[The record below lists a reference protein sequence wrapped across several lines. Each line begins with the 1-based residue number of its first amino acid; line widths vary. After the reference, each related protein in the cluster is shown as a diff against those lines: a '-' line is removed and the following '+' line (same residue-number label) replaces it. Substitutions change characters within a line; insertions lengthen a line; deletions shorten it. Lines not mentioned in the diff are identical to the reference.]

1 VEKIYNVLLDTKDD
15 VKNPA
20 FVVNTNDLK
29 TVKINLLINQDG
41 DPLDLTGA
49 TVRLAVKKPDKTT
62 VLQDFTVVDALA
74 GSCEIVLNTQAYVID
89 GKYDAEVM
97 VYYGVDTVAVTGQ
110 FSYRAVKGILD
121 DGTVESTNE
130 WQSINQAIADA
141 ESIKTDA
148 QASATSSAESAALAQ
163 NVINEA
169 KGTYPS
175 LSDRLVADETS
186 LADSANKI
194 KNQRVDVIVDY
205 KAVGDDAADDGT
217 KIQQAITDVFNAGG
231 GTVFFPKP
239 PVKYKYS
246 QTLLVPENV
255 FLEGIGEGTTGSRL
269 HYTGTSWAMVTSS
282 KHQRNSFKGLRFDL
296 NGTGNGLRLGD
307 VAANLGVNIPI
318 QFHLENV
325 TFENIA
331 SGFTALQTS
340 NVSHI
345 SMKRVRIGFG
355 SIVGGNALKITSDGF
370 NSGVFKA
377 EDCTFGRVD
386 STDIALEIDGSVN
399 LDSYNFDSCYI
410 GGQRVKIGVTTVVR
424 SVNFE
429 ACHGEFRLLTG
440 SALPNID
447 AFQLYKVYGG
457 SWRGGTITCFGVAGS
472 NAFRFKSDVKKFNIE
487 GVEANGVMGAIYL
500 QDGSTTVEGCIL
512 QEANLTNGATAVQYS
527 GVSDQNFKLLAK
539 RFQTENINVK
549 TLFSVDGVNKDYW
562 GSAPDVTQ
570 GHTRGDRV
578 KNTLPSRTKNI
589 GMWVTDTTGGAGAGG
604 FNAIGIGYGTTAE
617 RPTLTVNDECY
628 AYFDTT
634 LGKMIVW
641 NGTAWLT

>member
-1 VEKIYNVLLDTKDD
+1 MMTIISNNLGLNLPEGSDVFNYDTFLKQNFEKIDTSFAD
-15 VKNPA
+15 N
-20 FVVNTNDLK
+20 K
-29 TVKINLLINQDG
+29 T
-41 DPLDLTGA
+41 
-49 TVRLAVKKPDKTT
+49 
-62 VLQDFTVVDALA
+62 
-74 GSCEIVLNTQAYVID
+74 
-89 GKYDAEVM
+89 
-97 VYYGVDTVAVTGQ
+97 
-110 FSYRAVKGILD
+110 
-121 DGTVESTNE
+121 
-130 WQSINQAIADA
+130 
-141 ESIKTDA
+141 
-148 QASATSSAESAALAQ
+148 
-163 NVINEA
+163 
-169 KGTYPS
+169 
-175 LSDRLVADETS
+175 
-186 LADSANKI
+186 KI

-205 KAVGDDAADDGT
+205 KAVGDDVADDGT

-269 HYTGTSWAMVTSS
+269 HYTGTSWAMATST

-307 VAANLGVNIPI
+307 VTANLGGNIPI
-318 QFHLENV
+318 QFYLENV

-345 SMKRVRIGFG
+345 SMKRVRIGYG
-355 SIVGGNALKITSDGF
+355 STVGGNALKITADGF

-386 STDIALEIDGSVN
+386 ATDIALEIDGSVN
-399 LDSYNFDSCYI
+399 LDSYNFDTCYI
-410 GGQRVKIGVTTVVR
+410 GGQRVKIGENTVVR

-429 ACHGEFRLLTG
+429 SCHGEFRLLTG
-440 SALPNID
+440 SALPNVD

-457 SWRGGTITCFGVAGS
+457 SWRGGTITCFGVSGS

-512 QEANLTNGATAVQYS
+512 QEANLTNGATATQYS

-549 TLFSVDGVNKDYW
+549 TLFSVDGANKQEW
-562 GSAPDVTQ
+562 GSQSPTADSPAT
-570 GHTRGDRV
+570 GWTRGDRRWNKV
-578 KNTLPSRTKNI
+578 PS
-589 GMWVTDTTGGAGAGG
+589 
-604 FNAIGIGYGTTAE
+604 E
-617 RPTLTVNDECY
+617 L
-628 AYFDTT
+628 
-634 LGKMIVW
+634 
-641 NGTAWLT
+641 GTAGSKYVLQGWICTVTGTPGTWVEMRSLTGN